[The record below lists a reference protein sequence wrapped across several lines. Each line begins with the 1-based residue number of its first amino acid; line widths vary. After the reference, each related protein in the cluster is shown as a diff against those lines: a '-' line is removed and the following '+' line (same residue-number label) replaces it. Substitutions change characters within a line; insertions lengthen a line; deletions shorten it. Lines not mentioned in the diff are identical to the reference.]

1 VLCGPSAWA
10 AEPRRPRRPRAFAA
24 GPRGLLSDGTRL
36 PRLAI
41 GRGRRGP
48 TALAGPRSDRPGGH
62 QRGADERA
70 GARPG
75 PPPPER
81 YVAAAAGVCPHGQHG
96 ESDERPPPPQ
106 DTLLRG
112 VTRPSNCVRS
122 PPPSLPIHPHP
133 FPSHGSLA
141 LLTGLSAGQG
151 SGPAGGER
159 GLPSTATLFSL
170 PALPTRSHSLTLSLS
185 LSVLSFTRTRA
196 RSFLLSLSFS
206 LSLSLALA
214 NYVSCSLSPSPS
226 SYLPPLAH
234 QPTGLPASQS
244 PAPPASCFPA
254 HALSLYLSV
263 SLSLCLSISHILVG
277 ILGRGQGRSV
287 GGSSRPSPRVQYN
300 GLRMASR
307 GLDNEVEDQKTNSW
321 LRARPLNRS
330 PRSRLRGTMAIPG
343 ARTHRLRVAPPF
355 LFS

>member
-1 VLCGPSAWA
+1 VCCAGQVRGQQSLAVHA
-10 AEPRRPRRPRAFAA
+10 DLEPLPLDREGYYRTEHAS
-24 GPRGLLSDGTRL
+24 RGW
-36 PRLAI
+36 
-41 GRGRRGP
+41 
-48 TALAGPRSDRPGGH
+48 RS
-62 QRGADERA
+62 
-70 GARPG
+70 
-75 PPPPER
+75 
-81 YVAAAAGVCPHGQHG
+81 AAAAGARRPSLGPDPTARGGING
-96 ESDERPPPPQ
+96 ERTNELVRDLDRLLLSVMSPLPLASAPTANMVSLTSDPLPPRILFYGELPVLLTVFAPPP
-106 DTLLRG
+106 
-112 VTRPSNCVRS
+112 
-122 PPPSLPIHPHP
+122 LPIHPHP

-151 SGPAGGER
+151 SGPARGER